1 MVDPSLAAGHM
12 SFSGSFTNNRKTLIL
27 KHDWN
32 LAMREY
38 MSIQKIQQTIGNF
51 LPLFFTSQDFNTS
64 LPLVLGN
71 FSCKYSG
78 IRSVHGVFCWSRSV
92 GHWVSAPRGSQEVLS
107 DYFQCG
113 ISLKQAIIILTHRL
127 FLILAG
133 LHVTR
138 ISTAEHALHPSA
150 DNYISKFVNFQSR
163 DAFFNSWGNTGK
175 TSKTRHVSPLSDR
188 PKQIVFHCKQLFS
201 WSLKRLLSV

>member
-12 SFSGSFTNNRKTLIL
+12 RFSGSFTNNRKTLIL
-27 KHDWN
+27 KHDLN

-51 LPLFFTSQDFNTS
+51 LPLFFISQDLNTS
-64 LPLVLGN
+64 LPLALGD
-71 FSCKYSG
+71 FSCKYSR

-92 GHWVSAPRGSQEVLS
+92 GHWVSAPRGTQEVLS

-113 ISLKQAIIILTHRL
+113 TSLEQAIIILTHCL

-133 LHVTR
+133 LQVIR
-138 ISTAEHALHPSA
+138 ISMVEHASHRAYTPLQKITSANLWIFSPVMPSSTLGVTQVRA
-150 DNYISKFVNFQSR
+150 QKPDTPHLCQ
-163 DAFFNSWGNTGK
+163 TGQN
-175 TSKTRHVSPLSDR
+175 R
-188 PKQIVFHCKQLFS
+188 
-201 WSLKRLLSV
+201 